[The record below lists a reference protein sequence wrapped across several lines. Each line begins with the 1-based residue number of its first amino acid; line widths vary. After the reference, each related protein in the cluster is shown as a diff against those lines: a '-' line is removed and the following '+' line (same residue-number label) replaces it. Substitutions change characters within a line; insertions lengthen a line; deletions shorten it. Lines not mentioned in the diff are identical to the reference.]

1 MRAGLRCSKSSHKIQ
16 TCPFRGK
23 STLRRIYMLS
33 RDYKSTNTLTK
44 ANFHKTIY
52 FNTLGIIVI
61 MMIMMLFLI
70 INRLN
75 YLQGSIESIILCIE
89 IYLNRTTL

>member
-1 MRAGLRCSKSSHKIQ
+1 MTAGLRYSKSSHKIQ

-44 ANFHKTIY
+44 ANFYKTT
-52 FNTLGIIVI
+52 FNITIDII
-61 MMIMMLFLI
+61 MIILLFLI
-70 INRLN
+70 IHCLN
-75 YLQGSIESIILCIE
+75 YLLCSIETI
-89 IYLNRTTL
+89 NT